1 MLATVKYHLPAS
13 LRETL
18 KEPLGD
24 LFTEKQL
31 LDHIRKTNNH
41 IVSVGDLVT
50 YTLLINE
57 IDPLF
62 CIIDD
67 HTRRH
72 DVKKEKIK
80 KIHEYGTKTITVNNP
95 AGTITEELWKT
106 IKELYATNDSSVLVL
121 VEGEEDLAALPAI
134 LFAPSDVTIIY
145 GMPDKG
151 VVAVP
156 ATEHHK
162 QKVKDIIAK
171 M

>member
-1 MLATVKYHLPAS
+1 VLTQVKYHLPIS

-24 LFTEKQL
+24 LFTEEQL
-31 LDHIRKTNNH
+31 FDYIKKTGNK

-50 YTLLINE
+50 YTLLVHDIE
-57 IDPLF
+57 PLF
-62 CIIDD
+62 CIVDD

-72 DVKKEKIK
+72 DVKQDKIK
-80 KIHEYGTKTITVNNP
+80 IIHEYGNQKITVNNP
-95 AGTITEELWKT
+95 AGTITNELWDT
-106 IKELYATNDSSVLVL
+106 IKKLYETDKSNLLVL
-121 VEGEEDLAALPAI
+121 VNGEEDLAALPAI
-134 LFAPSDVTIIY
+134 LYAPSDVTIIY

>member
-13 LRETL
+13 LRIRL

-31 LDHIRKTNNH
+31 FDHIKKTGNH

-50 YTLLINE
+50 YTLLINQ
-57 IDPLF
+57 INPLF

-72 DVKKEKIK
+72 DVKKEKIE
-80 KIHEYGTKTITVNNP
+80 KIHEYGKKTITVNNP

-106 IKELYATNDSSVLVL
+106 IKGLYDTQDSNVLVC
-121 VEGEEDLAALPAI
+121 VDGEEDLAALPAI

>member
-1 MLATVKYHLPAS
+1 MPASIKYRLPIS

-18 KEPLGD
+18 KEPLG
-24 LFTEKQL
+24 KL
-31 LDHIRKTNNH
+31 LDEAHFLEWLKKTDQN
-41 IVSVGDLVT
+41 IVCVGDLVT
-50 YTLLINE
+50 YTLLSEE
-57 IDPLF
+57 ITPLF

-67 HTRRH
+67 HSRRK
-72 DVKKEKIK
+72 DVNQSKKEIIHRFGSK
-80 KIHEYGTKTITVNNP
+80 KLTVHNP
-95 AGTITEELWKT
+95 AGTITDELWDL
-106 IKELYATNDSSVLVL
+106 IKDLFNQQASDVLIQVN
-121 VEGEEDLAALPAI
+121 GEEDLAALPAI